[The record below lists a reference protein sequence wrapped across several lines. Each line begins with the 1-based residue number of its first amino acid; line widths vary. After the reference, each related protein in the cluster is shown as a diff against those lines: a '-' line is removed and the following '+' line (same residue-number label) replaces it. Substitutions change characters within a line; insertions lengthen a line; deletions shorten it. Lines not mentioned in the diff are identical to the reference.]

1 MLSIS
6 NYILEKLKLNQYS
19 RIKEKIKSIDFID
32 FLLNEP
38 SKFGFFKDFSKQ
50 NGTEFEVGSCYYI
63 QYRNLTNPFFI
74 LMWHLHKYVDQ
85 QENKTYYTNIML
97 TSDNKTD
104 DHIYIYYIVTESN
117 SNNATSGKPVHVVDF
132 YDPDVS
138 ISKSEFCSKFKLN
151 NLDLFG
157 KLFIEMLNNLYDC
170 KTSPGRLK
178 NFKDY
183 AKKMKRY
190 ISL

>member
-19 RIKEKIKSIDFID
+19 RIKEKIKSLDFSN

-38 SKFGFFKDFSKQ
+38 SKFGLFKDLSKQ
-50 NGTEFEVGSCYYI
+50 NGNEFEVGSCYYI
-63 QYRNLTNPFFI
+63 QNKDLNDPFFI
-74 LMWHLHKYVDQ
+74 FMWHLHRYVDQ

-97 TSDNKTD
+97 TSGTD

-117 SNNATSGKPVHVVDF
+117 SNNTSSGKAVHVVDF

-138 ISKSEFCSKFKLN
+138 ISKADSCTKFKLN

-157 KLFIEMLNNLYDC
+157 KLFIEMLNNIYNC